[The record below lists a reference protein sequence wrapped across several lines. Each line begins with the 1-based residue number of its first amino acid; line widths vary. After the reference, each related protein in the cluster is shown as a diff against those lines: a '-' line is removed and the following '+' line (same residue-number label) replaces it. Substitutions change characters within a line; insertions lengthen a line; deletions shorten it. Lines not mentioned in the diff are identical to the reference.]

1 MEESREWL
9 RVILLAW
16 REVADSVKAGA
27 ATWDQ
32 RWRASDGT
40 YFPLARRLT
49 FPAQSEQLVDDDSG
63 VLRALLEWMRLVRAP
78 HIQSERRRSR
88 LWHQLHEARRQ
99 RTLRLWPAC
108 GAHGER
114 VDHHHTEEDALMSR
128 LHVTSGAATVLAKR
142 RRTEARARTTGGAP
156 AAASASSSSMP
167 SGTGCGAAASS
178 TAVEPEANGA
188 ASAAVAS
195 DRDDELPQSRAG
207 SNVKATAVG
216 SYSSQTCNPCC
227 EFSGNMRNVPS
238 NAAGART
245 QPEPDM
251 RRRWTETLLVFS
263 ESARERLEGR
273 VGGWHWV
280 KPAEGDG

>member
-1 MEESREWL
+1 
-9 RVILLAW
+9 
-16 REVADSVKAGA
+16 
-27 ATWDQ
+27 
-32 RWRASDGT
+32 
-40 YFPLARRLT
+40 
-49 FPAQSEQLVDDDSG
+49 
-63 VLRALLEWMRLVRAP
+63 
-78 HIQSERRRSR
+78 
-88 LWHQLHEARRQ
+88 
-99 RTLRLWPAC
+99 
-108 GAHGER
+108 
-114 VDHHHTEEDALMSR
+114 MSR

-195 DRDDELPQSRAG
+195 GRDDELPQSRAG

-227 EFSGNMRNVPS
+227 EFAGNMQNQNVPS
-238 NAAGART
+238 NADGARA
-245 QPEPDM
+245 QPGPDM
-251 RRRWTETLLVFS
+251 RRRWTDTLLVFS

-273 VGGWHWV
+273 VGGCSAQAHQALAAAPGL
-280 KPAEGDG
+280 PAAGAGIGDGILINLN